1 MKGYSDLFTLSKD
14 DLWEA
19 LEEYPDAKINLLEKG
34 KQILIKDN
42 MIDTDKANEDNNRK
56 EELGQKVGKLEE
68 DYNNVRQDAAQII
81 TEFTSLKIKINQR
94 LERMENKI
102 K

>member
-1 MKGYSDLFTLSKD
+1 M
-14 DLWEA
+14 
-19 LEEYPDAKINLLEKG
+19 EEYPDAKINLLEKG

-42 MIDTDKANEDNNRK
+42 MIDTDKANEDDNRK

-68 DYNNVRQDAAQII
+68 DYNNVRHVAAQII
-81 TEFTSLKIKINQR
+81 TEYTSLKIKINQR

-102 K
+102 KK